1 MSALLSKADMCGA
14 ARDVRFG
21 PIADMTTLRFAVSFS
36 RLELGGT
43 PFYGAKLLKIA
54 SGQLPA
60 MVQKYSS
67 KYSLSQ
73 KRTLIEAGL
82 GY

>member
-1 MSALLSKADMCGA
+1 VQLAVGWRRLP
-14 ARDVRFG
+14 VRVLR
-21 PIADMTTLRFAVSFS
+21 TLRFAVSFS
-36 RLELGGT
+36 RLEVGGT